1 MKKKF
6 FIPVDDSIYT
16 VQAMQYMAAM
26 APVFQDA
33 DYILFHVQPKI
44 SDYIREESR
53 KDPAAMEELK
63 KFNNRNEAL
72 GKELLEDL
80 KKRMIRM
87 GVAKDKITVS
97 TRRCREG
104 RAKDIIDEARVA
116 SADAIVMGRRGVS
129 RFADTFIGS
138 TTKNVIE
145 HNPDI
150 PVWMISGEAP
160 SKNILLAVD
169 GSVDSA
175 KALDYLLDMLREDP
189 DAGLTL
195 FHVQASLRDTCG
207 LDFEQQADSGEEKAF
222 ARVIEKAGRQCI
234 DNFMELARGKLKEKK
249 INENRLNLKIVP
261 ARFDITGAILEE
273 FKNQGHGTLV
283 IGKRGMNKRFFMGSV
298 SNYLI
303 RHMENGALCIV
314 P

>member
-1 MKKKF
+1 MKK
-6 FIPVDDSIYT
+6 ILLPADDSIYT
-16 VQAMQYMAAM
+16 VQAMQYMATM

-33 DYILFHVQPKI
+33 GYILFYVQPKI
-44 SDYIREESR
+44 SDYIREESQ
-53 KDPAAMEELK
+53 KDPKAMEELK
-63 KFNNRNEAL
+63 KFNHRNEAL

-80 KKRMIRM
+80 KKRMMRM
-87 GVAKDKITVS
+87 GVAEDRITVS
-97 TRRCREG
+97 TRKSREG
-104 RAKDIIDEARVA
+104 RAKDIIEEARKE

-150 PVWMISGEAP
+150 PVWMIGGEPA

-175 KALDYLLDMLREDP
+175 KALDYLLDMLRENP
-189 DAGLTL
+189 DADLTL
-195 FHVQASLRDTCG
+195 LHIQPSLKDSCG
-207 LDFEQQADSGEEKAF
+207 IDFAEKTDSGDEEAF
-222 ARVIEKAGRQCI
+222 AKVIEKAGRQCI
-234 DNFMELARGKLKEKK
+234 DNFMELARRKIEEKK
-249 INENRLNLKIVP
+249 ISENRLNLKIVP
-261 ARFDITGAILEE
+261 ARFDVAGSILEE

-298 SNYLI
+298 SNHLI
-303 RHMENGALCIV
+303 RHMKNGALCIV